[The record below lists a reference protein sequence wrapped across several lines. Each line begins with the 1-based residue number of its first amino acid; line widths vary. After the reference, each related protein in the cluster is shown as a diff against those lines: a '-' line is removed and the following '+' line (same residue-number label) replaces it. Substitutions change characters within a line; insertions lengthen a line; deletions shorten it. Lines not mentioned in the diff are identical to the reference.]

1 MGISCKK
8 YIGANAG
15 TFTKLDKGL
24 SEEKKRAYKFEQ
36 VRVKKLDAKKK

>member
-15 TFTKLDKGL
+15 TFSKLDKGL
-24 SEEKKRAYKFEQ
+24 AEEKKRAYRFEQ
-36 VRVKKLDAKKK
+36 VRTKKLESKKK